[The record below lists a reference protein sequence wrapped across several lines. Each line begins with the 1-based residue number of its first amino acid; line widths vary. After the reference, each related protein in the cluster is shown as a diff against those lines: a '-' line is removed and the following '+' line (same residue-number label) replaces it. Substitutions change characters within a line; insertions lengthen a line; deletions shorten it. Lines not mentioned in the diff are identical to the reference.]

1 MPMCQHNSAHF
12 IAVLEQIS
20 NVRDN
25 DIHAEQLGFGKHQAC
40 VNDDN
45 VVAIAHGHTVHSK
58 FAETAKRYKIEFMR
72 GHGQQMMLTPIYV
85 ASLHPAQEPVL
96 FLL

>member
-1 MPMCQHNSAHF
+1 VSQNNTADFVS
-12 IAVLEQIS
+12 VLQQIS

-25 DIHAEQLGFGKHQAC
+25 NVHAEQLGFREHQAC

-45 VVAIAHGHTVHSK
+45 VVTIAHGHAVHSK
-58 FAETAKRYKIEFMR
+58 FAKTAKGYKMEFMR

-85 ASLHPAQEPVL
+85 ASLHPA
-96 FLL
+96 